1 MAGSGSEVLR
11 TLSVEQRSHVVRA
24 WEAFLG
30 IPEHSR
36 EQRGE
41 VGREYIQ
48 DKSPSCQD
56 SKPDRLRDM
65 EEVDQFLLFHWL
77 LPFLKVYLS
86 SSTVSIAL
94 SRHSVL
100 ALLSVLIK
108 HDYLRSLFLTYFDDW
123 WLSFSFFSFKRSFCY
138 FFIWLSEPTLV
149 PRPWSSG
156 YERRLMTQR
165 LCVRILVP
173 VSRWIYFSQLLFV
186 KLNCLK
192 DRKNKK
198 MQRMDHFYKKILID
212 VFVEY

>member
-1 MAGSGSEVLR
+1 MLALYRGL
-11 TLSVEQRSHVVRA
+11 LCCAEQAIFFVSLKRQIRVFR
-24 WEAFLG
+24 
-30 IPEHSR
+30 
-36 EQRGE
+36 RG
-41 VGREYIQ
+41 
-48 DKSPSCQD
+48 
-56 SKPDRLRDM
+56 
-65 EEVDQFLLFHWL
+65 
-77 LPFLKVYLS
+77 
-86 SSTVSIAL
+86 
-94 SRHSVL
+94 L